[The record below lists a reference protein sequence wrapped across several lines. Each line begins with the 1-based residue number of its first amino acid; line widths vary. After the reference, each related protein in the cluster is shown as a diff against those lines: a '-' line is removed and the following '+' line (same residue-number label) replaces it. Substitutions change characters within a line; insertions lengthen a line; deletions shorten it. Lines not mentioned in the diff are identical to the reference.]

1 MNLIGIAI
9 GATGLLLLGTF
20 IWMLVLQ
27 MRKKRLEQERVE
39 RGIAKRKALEKNRQ
53 QEEKDRVKKAE
64 GGDIPTILFLAKEA
78 ERMNQKDAV
87 YWYTKAAQLDNTT
100 GMFGIVRLSEKLN
113 DVVLKEQAKFWQVCI
128 QAQEGSMP
136 HKFEMATALFN
147 GLGTEQN
154 VEKAVQVMRN
164 AADSNYVEAQL
175 FLGEWFVSPRNP
187 EPNPSL
193 STQYYQKAAA
203 MRSNEGRLKL
213 GQNYL
218 NGIGVAPNFL
228 KGCYWMERAAEKGH
242 TESMY
247 QVAEAWMKRP
257 PDGECVAYIWLFVA
271 AHLGHKQA
279 AGLRDQIALTI
290 GVDTVVGLQSL
301 AKPILKKI
309 RENKVGKHSVIKAL
323 NKLYKRGI
331 ILEDQEVLQEQ
342 DPDTDADVLQDNVST
357 EPASDEASANAPS
370 SDQNLDFT
378 QSNIDKA

>member
-27 MRKKRLEQERVE
+27 MRKKRLEEQRIE

-53 QEEKDRVKKAE
+53 EEDKERVKKAE
-64 GGDIPTILFLAKEA
+64 AGDIPTILFLAKEA
-78 ERMNQKDAV
+78 ERMNQKEAV
-87 YWYTKAAQLDNTT
+87 YWYNKAAQLDNTT
-100 GMFGIVRLSEKLN
+100 GMFGIIRLSERLN
-113 DVVLKEQAKFWQVCI
+113 DLVLKEQAKFWQLCI
-128 QAQEGSMP
+128 HALEGSLP

-147 GLGTEQN
+147 GLGTDQD
-154 VEKAVQVMRN
+154 VDKAVKVMKQ
-164 AADSNYVEAQL
+164 AADNNYVEAQL

-187 EPNPSL
+187 SPEPSL
-193 STQYYQKAAA
+193 STAYYQKAAA
-203 MRSNEGRLKL
+203 LRSNEGRLKL

-242 TESMY
+242 PEAMY
-247 QVAEAWMKRP
+247 QVAEAWMKHSS
-257 PDGECVAYIWLFVA
+257 DGESIAYIWLFIA

-279 AGLRDQIALTI
+279 AGLRDQIALNI

-301 AKPILKKI
+301 ARPILKKI
-309 RENKVGKHSVIKAL
+309 RENKVGKHSIIKAL
-323 NKLYKRGI
+323 NKLYKRE
-331 ILEDQEVLQEQ
+331 ILLEEQEVLQDQESEV
-342 DPDTDADVLQDNVST
+342 DVEADQETVSE
-357 EPASDEASANAPS
+357 EPASDDTQATASSPE
-370 SDQNLDFT
+370 QNLDFT

>member
-53 QEEKDRVKKAE
+53 QEEKDRVQKAE

-175 FLGEWFVSPRNP
+175 F
-187 EPNPSL
+187 
-193 STQYYQKAAA
+193 
-203 MRSNEGRLKL
+203 
-213 GQNYL
+213 
-218 NGIGVAPNFL
+218 
-228 KGCYWMERAAEKGH
+228 
-242 TESMY
+242 
-247 QVAEAWMKRP
+247 
-257 PDGECVAYIWLFVA
+257 
-271 AHLGHKQA
+271 
-279 AGLRDQIALTI
+279 
-290 GVDTVVGLQSL
+290 
-301 AKPILKKI
+301 
-309 RENKVGKHSVIKAL
+309 
-323 NKLYKRGI
+323 
-331 ILEDQEVLQEQ
+331 
-342 DPDTDADVLQDNVST
+342 
-357 EPASDEASANAPS
+357 
-370 SDQNLDFT
+370 
-378 QSNIDKA
+378 